1 MSRQK
6 TQSQVTHT
14 PVKNTKRKPITALKK
29 RKMKNT
35 CQSKILIRISTGK
48 WALDIMKMK
57 KVVGRNRRV
66 KRETD
71 VRTAVVAD
79 LEKGTVTIV
88 TATNPSTRQILM
100 KGKGVERETEAEVQR
115 NPKTKND
122 LSTDEWGRKG
132 SEWLAGL
139 LLPGLELSQML
150 RVPASTA
157 DSACLHVGGAH

>member
-1 MSRQK
+1 M
-6 TQSQVTHT
+6 V
-14 PVKNTKRKPITALKK
+14 
-29 RKMKNT
+29 
-35 CQSKILIRISTGK
+35 
-48 WALDIMKMK
+48 IMKMK

-88 TATNPSTRQILM
+88 TATNPSTRQILV

-115 NPKTKND
+115 NPKTKKD

-150 RVPASTA
+150 RVPAGNA
-157 DSACLHVGGAH
+157 NSACLHVGGAH